1 MTDTAPS
8 RSSRRRVGA
17 TLFTAAALVSLV
29 VAAALPSAA
38 GAASST
44 PYNTATTITSTMKSL
59 VTGQSVTFT
68 ASVRVLK
75 VIHPP
80 VPQGQVAF
88 TITGT
93 DSSTVTCDAG
103 NTPVLS
109 GGTATCTV
117 SGGLLTSIAPYSVTA
132 AYTDTVDAVDNPS
145 TGTYS
150 QVVNPGATVTT
161 ETASSNPSVTGQPVV
176 FTAAVAP
183 KSPAVGSLSGSVT
196 FANVTCDGGNTV
208 PVVGGLAQ
216 CSVSGGLLASQSPLS
231 VTASYGSDPEF
242 APSTGTVKQTIAPA
256 AATLSLA
263 ATPDTCTGDICSVSE
278 GTPVSFTVTA
288 ASTAPG
294 TGTPTGSV
302 TFAVVTAGKKHYQT
316 CQGGNTVALSA
327 GQATCSFPN
336 GLPADLYYQVTA
348 TLSDPNYSAPSA
360 TLYET
365 DGQLSTNVA
374 VAVPK
379 NITAGESFAVVATVT
394 PVGGGSTP
402 PTGSVD
408 ITVCGFNSNGGSGCQ
423 GGPAAV
429 SANGTASF
437 TIGGGEY
444 VGVYQA
450 YASYLGDQN
459 YFGSTSK
466 KKQFEVDKSGTSIV
480 ITSSENPSFDG
491 DPVAFTATLTAANG
505 SGGSSLVGPP
515 SGSITFTITDADN
528 NTYTCQD
535 GNVVPLNNGQADE
548 GVATCYLPAG
558 VLTDPGAPGSDADYT
573 VRANYPTDGQYGT
586 SGDVITQTV
595 VPALD

>member
-1 MTDTAPS
+1 MTRTAQP
-8 RSSRRRVGA
+8 RSSRRRAAA
-17 TLFTAAALVSLV
+17 TLVTAAALVSAV
-29 VAAALPSAA
+29 VAAAFPSAA
-38 GAASST
+38 GAAPST
-44 PYNTATTITSTMKSL
+44 PYNTATTVTSTMKSL

-80 VPQGQVAF
+80 VPQGQVVF

-103 NTPVLS
+103 NSPALS

-132 AYTDTVDAVDNPS
+132 AYTDTVDAIDNPS

-150 QVVNPGATVTT
+150 QVVNPGGTTTTV
-161 ETASSNPSVTGQPVV
+161 TASSNPSVTGQPVA

-196 FANVTCDGGNTV
+196 FGNVTCDGGNTV

-216 CSVSGGLLASQSPLS
+216 CSVSGGLLATQSPLS
-231 VTASYGSDPEF
+231 VTAAYGSDPEF
-242 APSTGTVKQTIAPA
+242 AASTGTLKQVVDPA
-256 AATLSLA
+256 AATLTLA
-263 ATPDTCTGDICSVSE
+263 ATPDTCIGNICSVSE

-294 TGTPTGSV
+294 TGTPTGTV
-302 TFAVVTAGKKHYQT
+302 TFSVVTAGKKSYQT

-336 GLPADLYYQVTA
+336 GLPADLYYAVTA

-365 DGQLSTNVA
+365 DGQLSTNVS
-374 VAVPK
+374 VALPK
-379 NITAGESFAVVATVT
+379 NITAGESFTVTATVT
-394 PVGGGSTP
+394 PVGGGATP

-408 ITVCGFNSNGGSGCQ
+408 ITVCGENSNGGSGCQ

-437 TIGGGEY
+437 TVGGGEY

-466 KKQFEVDKSGTSIV
+466 KKQFEVDKSATTIV
-480 ITSSENPSFDG
+480 ISSSENPSFDG

-515 SGSITFTITDADN
+515 SGSITFTITDAN
-528 NTYTCQD
+528 GNTYTCQD

-558 VLTDPGAPGSDADYT
+558 TLTDPGSPSADAEYS
-573 VRANYPTDGQYGT
+573 VRASYPSDGEYGP
-586 SGDVITQTV
+586 SGDLINQIV